1 MVAHKTMNNTQK
13 LFSHIAL
20 LLLLYVSTPG
30 WGQHL
35 RVRSVKDLYNP
46 DTVSIGKKA
55 PDIIAHDANGL
66 TVSLSSLRGK
76 YVLIQVWSSAM
87 NTCLKEMDAWKKIK
101 DDHRN
106 KNMTFMDISVDKDID
121 AWQHYY
127 GQHNLQGVEVHAD
140 AMQPA
145 LCYYLLQTKKKEG
158 HSFFSYTLP
167 QYILIDASGIVLDNH
182 INLKPTDAKAFT
194 TFIDRLPGI

>member
-1 MVAHKTMNNTQK
+1 MKNTEK
-13 LFSHIAL
+13 LFSQIAL
-20 LLLLYVSTPG
+20 LLLVQVCTPSL
-30 WGQHL
+30 GQNLHI
-35 RVRSVKDLYNP
+35 RSVKDLYNP

-87 NTCLKEMDAWKKIK
+87 NTCLNQMDAWKKIK

-106 KNMTFMDISVDKDID
+106 KNITFMDISVDKDVE

-127 GQHNLQGVEVHAD
+127 RQHNLQGIELHAD
-140 AMQPA
+140 AMKPA
-145 LCYYLLQTKKKEG
+145 LCYYLLQTKTKEG

-167 QYILIDASGIVLDNH
+167 QYILIDASGLILDNH
-182 INLKPTDAKAFT
+182 IKLKPSDKKAFT

>member
-1 MVAHKTMNNTQK
+1 MIKTQN
-13 LFSHIAL
+13 LFSHITVLFL
-20 LLLLYVSTPG
+20 LHVCTQGL
-30 WGQHL
+30 GQHL
-35 RVRSVKDLYNP
+35 RVKSVKDLYNP

-87 NTCLKEMDAWKKIK
+87 NTCLKEMEAWKKIK

-106 KNMTFMDISVDKDID
+106 KNITFMNISVDKDIE

-127 GQHNLQGVEVHAD
+127 GQHNLQGVELHAD
-140 AMQPA
+140 AMKPS
-145 LCYYLLQTKKKEG
+145 LCYYLLQIKTKEG

-167 QYILIDASGIVLDNH
+167 QYMLIDAGGIILDNH
-182 INLKPTDAKAFT
+182 INLKPTDKKAFT
-194 TFIDRLPGI
+194 AFIDRLPGI